1 MSCFVISARSGARAA
16 GGRRGLTMSLAALAV
31 VVTAAV
37 PATADWNPGDPFKM
51 HFPQLPDPNGWDIL
65 FVGPAN
71 EVADDWQCTETG
83 PVSDLHFWYSVQ
95 GDGTST
101 ISSVTAN
108 IYSNNPA
115 PPAPF
120 STPSTLL
127 WSGTF
132 TGQQLVSRP
141 YGTGTQGFADP
152 KLGAGGWTPADH
164 VNYYQLN
171 ITGIENAFVQTQGT
185 IYWLGL
191 NVGITGT
198 SPIGWK
204 TSLDAYE
211 DTAVFLQVP
220 PPPQQWSPLIAP
232 PSQPQNMAFVVTPEP
247 TGAGLT
253 LAGLAGLA
261 GLARWRRTRGG
272 PTPAGRESSPP
283 GGGSPAGRGR
293 ACGPGS

>member
-16 GGRRGLTMSLAALAV
+16 GGRRGVAVSLATLILAI
-31 VVTAAV
+31 TAAV
-37 PATADWNPGDPFKM
+37 PAAADWDPGDPSKM

-101 ISSVTAN
+101 ISSVTAT
-108 IYSNNPA
+108 IYSDNPS

-120 STPSTLL
+120 STPAMTL

-141 YGTGTQGFADP
+141 YGTGSQGFADP
-152 KLGAGGWTPADH
+152 KLGTGGWTPADH

-171 ITGIENAFVQTQGT
+171 ITGIESPFVQTQGT

-198 SPIGWK
+198 APIGWK
-204 TSLDAYE
+204 TSINAFNDDAVY
-211 DTAVFLQVP
+211 LSP
-220 PPPQQWSPLIAP
+220 PPVWAELVT
-232 PSQPQNMAFVVTPEP
+232 PSLQSLHMAFVVTPEP
-247 TGAGLT
+247 TGVGLT

-283 GGGSPAGRGR
+283 GGGSPAGREQ